1 MADGNEFGANTD
13 RIVLTELL
21 NRMGQGDRKA
31 GSRAVPLIYEELHQ
45 IAARAMR
52 SERPGHTLQTT
63 ALIHEAYLRLVD
75 DDKFKVENRGHF
87 YALASIQMRKVL
99 VEHARA
105 RNAARRGGGAVHES
119 IHRIEIGAEG
129 RSIDLL
135 LLDESLEELERLD
148 PRAAKVVELK
158 YFGGLSDEEAADAL
172 LITPRMVRRDWEHAR
187 GWLLT
192 RMHKGGA
199 S

>member
-1 MADGNEFGANTD
+1 MGGGNKFRANTD

-31 GSRAVPLIYEELHQ
+31 GNRAVPLIYGELHQ

-63 ALIHEAYLRLVD
+63 ALIHQAYLRLVD
-75 DDKFKVENRGHF
+75 DEKFKVENRGHF

-105 RNAARRGGGAVHES
+105 RDAARRGGGAVHEP
-119 IHRIEIGAEG
+119 IHRIE
-129 RSIDLL
+129 
-135 LLDESLEELERLD
+135 
-148 PRAAKVVELK
+148 
-158 YFGGLSDEEAADAL
+158 
-172 LITPRMVRRDWEHAR
+172 
-187 GWLLT
+187 
-192 RMHKGGA
+192 
-199 S
+199 